1 VSAARRS
8 VLAAGTIA
16 AVAAGLLRIGRRSG
30 VDCDEARAP
39 LPGDAIVPRPDWQ
52 STRGITIAAPTADVW
67 PWIVQM
73 GYPAFRA
80 GWYTP
85 YWLDRL
91 QWGIS
96 QHSSETIVPALQALA
111 VGDTVPDSP
120 DYSTYFTVVTVDPA
134 RALVLHSTRHLMR
147 PFTRLSFSWA
157 FVLTA
162 VDDRTTRLLM
172 RARVATEPWWARPV
186 LWLLIGPGDFLN
198 ASVMLRGIR
207 RRAQSAAR
215 A

>member
-1 VSAARRS
+1 MKVVRQAL
-8 VLAAGTIA
+8 VAAGTL
-16 AVAAGLLRIGRRSG
+16 AVAAGLVRVGRRSG
-30 VDCDEARAP
+30 VDCHEARDP
-39 LPGDAIVPRPDWQ
+39 LPGDDVVPRPEWQ
-52 STRGITIAAPTADVW
+52 STRGITIAAPAADVW

-73 GYPAFRA
+73 GYPAVRA

-91 QWGIS
+91 QWGIAQRS
-96 QHSSETIVPALQALA
+96 ADHIVPALQQLS

-120 DYSTYFTVVTVDPA
+120 DGSTFFTVVTVDPA

-157 FVLTA
+157 FVLSP
-162 VDDRTTRLLM
+162 RGNGGTRLLM
-172 RARVATEPWWARPV
+172 RARVTADPCWARPV
-186 LWLLIGPGDFLN
+186 FWLLIGPGDFLN
-198 ASVMLRGIR
+198 ASVMLCGIR
-207 RRAQSAAR
+207 RRVEGAAR